1 MTPITAMA
9 SDIRQNGFSE
19 DPPQV
24 VATWLRWDGIP
35 AEASMSEPQ
44 GLHSAQ
50 LPPAFEQRHR
60 LIRQQLTTGDLQPP
74 ASTIPEGGPKV
85 QHLPT
90 IADPRLSGLKRRP
103 VVVSTLTQPQMPSP
117 AGGAGHLTSPCCGWQ
132 VSTGMQFTPAW
143 WRNCGRSCRPLGSD
157 WVGIS
162 RRDRQPDHG
171 K

>member
-1 MTPITAMA
+1 MA

-103 VVVSTLTQPQMPSP
+103 VVVSTSNTTSDAQPRWRCRASDQPLLRLASEHRDAVHP
-117 AGGAGHLTSPCCGWQ
+117 GVVAELWQ
-132 VSTGMQFTPAW
+132 VMQT
-143 WRNCGRSCRPLGSD
+143 
-157 WVGIS
+157 VGI
-162 RRDRQPDHG
+162 
-171 K
+171 